1 MREEVSE
8 LSPPPE
14 RMRDCSLP
22 SVLSF
27 TLSWEILLPRRPA
40 RIRKGKMKVNPPGGH
55 RTGDVTVNV
64 EILKFI

>member
-1 MREEVSE
+1 MREEVST

-27 TLSWEILLPRRPA
+27 TLSWEILLSRRPA
-40 RIRKGKMKVNPPGGH
+40 RIMKVNPPRGH

>member
-1 MREEVSE
+1 MREEISA

-40 RIRKGKMKVNPPGGH
+40 RIMKVNPPGGH